1 MVSLSC
7 ASHACRSRSRIR
19 LSSSFSEEFK
29 VAKVVEVKVGVH
41 QGSVLCPL
49 LSIIVLEALSGEFG
63 VGYSWEM
70 LYADYFS

>member
-7 ASHACRSRSRIR
+7 ASHACRSRSRTR
-19 LSSSFSEEFK
+19 LSSSFSEES
-29 VAKVVEVKVGVH
+29 KVVEVKVGVH

-49 LSIIVLEALSGEFG
+49 LSMIVMEALSGEFG

>member
-7 ASHACRSRSRIR
+7 ASHACRSRSRTR
-19 LSSSFSEEFK
+19 LSSSFSEEF
-29 VAKVVEVKVGVH
+29 KVVEVKVGVH

-49 LSIIVLEALSGEFG
+49 LSMIVLEALSGEFG

-70 LYADYFS
+70 LDADYFS

>member
-7 ASHACRSRSRIR
+7 ASHACRSRSRTR
-19 LSSSFSEEFK
+19 LSSSFSEEF
-29 VAKVVEVKVGVH
+29 KVVEVKVGVH

-49 LSIIVLEALSGEFG
+49 LSMIVLETLSGEFG

>member
-7 ASHACRSRSRIR
+7 ASHACRSRSRTR
-19 LSSSFSEEFK
+19 LSSSFSEEF
-29 VAKVVEVKVGVH
+29 KVVEVKVGVH

-49 LSIIVLEALSGEFG
+49 LSMIVLEALSGEFG

>member
-7 ASHACRSRSRIR
+7 ASHACRSRSRTR
-19 LSSSFSEEFK
+19 LSSSFSEEF
-29 VAKVVEVKVGVH
+29 KVVEVKVGVH

-49 LSIIVLEALSGEFG
+49 LFMIVLEALSGEFG